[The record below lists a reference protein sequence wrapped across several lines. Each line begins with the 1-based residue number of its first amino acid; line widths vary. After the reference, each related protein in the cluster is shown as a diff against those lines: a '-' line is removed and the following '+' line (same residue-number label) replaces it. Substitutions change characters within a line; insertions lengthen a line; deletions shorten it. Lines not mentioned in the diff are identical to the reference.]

1 MFKTIITCALL
12 ALTAHAHAGITTIT
26 IGGGTVIS
34 GENWPQGDTWY
45 VRAILVD
52 SSSHPIGSLSSE
64 TTYSTASLGSV
75 PTNVTVTLD
84 ADAPAGAIVLVY
96 RSTNPIVAGDMV
108 ERAEYTGLCPLPGC
122 VMGSL
127 SVPISG
133 QLLNSDFQPDN
144 RAMPVKLQ
152 DFSVD

>member
-1 MFKTIITCALL
+1 MFKTIMTCALL
-12 ALTAHAHAGITTIT
+12 ALTAHAHAGITTIN
-26 IGGGTVIS
+26 IGGGTVVF
-34 GENWPQGDTWY
+34 GENWPQGDTWH
-45 VRAILVD
+45 VRAILTD
-52 SSSHPIGSLSSE
+52 SSLQPIGSLSTE

-84 ADAPAGAIVLVY
+84 AAAPAGAVVLVY
-96 RSTNPIVAGDMV
+96 RSINPIVAGDTV

-122 VMGSL
+122 AAGSL
-127 SVPISG
+127 IVPATG

-144 RAMPVKLQ
+144 RALPVKLQ